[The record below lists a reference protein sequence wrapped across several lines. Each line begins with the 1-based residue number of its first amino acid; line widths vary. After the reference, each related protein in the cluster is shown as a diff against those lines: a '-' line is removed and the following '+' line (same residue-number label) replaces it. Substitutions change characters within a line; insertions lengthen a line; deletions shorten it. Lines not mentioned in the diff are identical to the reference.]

1 MIPYSIHQTVYFVEV
16 LIEGLF
22 FFEMLSLDVW
32 VIEQLPNNASSKSD
46 VLTSNLHRV
55 LTTLYGNFEKVKLLL
70 EITNHRFTAIG
81 ISETW
86 LNETTLDLVEISGYN
101 FIFNHSINKSGG

>member
-1 MIPYSIHQTVYFVEV
+1 MRHQNLTFLR
-16 LIEGLF
+16 LIC
-22 FFEMLSLDVW
+22 
-32 VIEQLPNNASSKSD
+32 IES
-46 VLTSNLHRV
+46 
-55 LTTLYGNFEKVKLLL
+55 TTLYGNFEKVKLLL

-101 FIFNHSINKSGG
+101 FISNHSINKSGG